1 MEVKTMDMSLPSS
14 YDSIAGAKST
24 GASLAKEI
32 ERTGTMPTNKV
43 QREKSDGGASS
54 LASNLLPSL
63 NKSNKKA
70 PKEKNRVQAEE
81 ERTFENIKIVDTDM
95 PSYSATLQK
104 EKSAFS
110 L

>member
-1 MEVKTMDMSLPSS
+1 MDMSLPSS
-14 YDSIAGAKST
+14 YDTISGAKST

-43 QREKSDGGASS
+43 QREKSNEKGSSS
-54 LASNLLPSL
+54 LASNLLPSM
-63 NKSNKKA
+63 NKSTKKA
-70 PKEKNRVQAEE
+70 PKEKYRVQQAEE
-81 ERTFENIKIVDTDM
+81 KEEKTFENIKIVDMEM
-95 PSYSATLQK
+95 PSYSSTLQK